1 MEFVKKWSNSANSS
15 STLIEQLKEISRN
28 CRGDILKMTYVANSG
43 HPGGS
48 MSSIDILVTLYAFA
62 NVDPKDPWNE
72 DRDRIVVSHGHISP
86 GVYSTLCAY
95 GFVNREEV
103 IAGFRHPASIFEGH
117 ITRGI
122 PGVEWTT
129 GNLGQGL
136 SAGVGFA
143 LAAKFKRKDYHVF
156 VVMSDGESAKG
167 QVQEARRTAK
177 KYNLDN
183 LTVIVDYNDIQI
195 SGRAHEVMYVNIKSE
210 FEAAGWRTI
219 EIDGHDHE
227 QILSALKIAKD
238 DGQPTAIIAHTI
250 IGKGVDFMQDKPDYH
265 GKALSK
271 DELEKALSQI
281 GVENDVEKYIEI
293 RKNMPVN
300 PHEKVKL
307 HYEIK
312 LHTGKAR
319 IYDKATDNRS
329 ALGRAIADLAV
340 NNDNVVA
347 IDCDLKGSVK
357 LDILDKER
365 PDRIIELGVQEHN
378 AATLSGALSVEGF
391 VTFFADFGVFGVDET
406 FNQHRL
412 NAINNTNLKVV
423 VTHCGIDVG
432 EDGKT
437 HHALNYI
444 SAPLAWYGFKVIVPA
459 DPNQTDKIVRY
470 VAKEYGNFV
479 IAMGRSKIE
488 PIRKEDGTLFF
499 DENYEFEYGKM
510 DILRDGTEGII
521 YCIGSTVHSALKAHE
536 ILKAKGLNFA
546 VANVSSPYALDE
558 EILKNYSNFVVTVED
573 HNVLNGLGSLIA
585 QKYFEIGI
593 LPNQFMKFGLT
604 EFPVSGDAKLL
615 FEIYGLS
622 GEKIANDIIN
632 KINCKG

>member
-1 MEFVKKWSNSANSS
+1 MESIS
-15 STLIEQLKEISRN
+15 IEQLKSISKQ

-62 NVDPKDPWNE
+62 NVNPKDPWNE

-86 GVYSTLCAY
+86 GVYSTLAAY

-103 IAGFRHPASIFEGH
+103 ISGFRHPASIFEGH

-143 LAAKFKRKDYHVF
+143 LAAKYKKKDYHVY

-167 QVQEARRTAK
+167 QVQEARRTAR

-195 SGRAHEVMYVNIKSE
+195 SGHAHEVMYVNIKSE
-210 FEAAGWRTI
+210 FEAAGWRVI

-227 QILSALKIAKD
+227 QILSALKIAKN
-238 DGQPTAIIAHTI
+238 DGQPTAIIAHTV
-250 IGKGVDFMQDKPDYH
+250 IGKGVDFMEDKPDYH
-265 GKALSK
+265 GKPLNK
-271 DELEKALSQI
+271 EELEKALAQV
-281 GVENDVEKYIEI
+281 GAENDIEKYIEM
-293 RKNMPVN
+293 RKQLPVTA
-300 PHEKVKL
+300 HEKVKL
-307 HYEIK
+307 YYDVKID
-312 LHTGKAR
+312 TGKPR
-319 IYDKATDNRS
+319 VYDKATDNRS
-329 ALGRAIADLAV
+329 ALGRAIADLATI
-340 NNDNVVA
+340 NDNVVA
-347 IDCDLKGSVK
+347 VDCDLKGSVK
-357 LDILDKER
+357 LDFLDKER
-365 PDRIIELGVQEHN
+365 PDRIVELGVQEHN
-378 AATLSGALSVEGF
+378 AAALAGALSADGI

-459 DPNQTDKIVRY
+459 DPNQTDRVVRY
-470 VAKEYGNFV
+470 IAKKYGNFV
-479 IAMGRSKIE
+479 VAMGRSKLE
-488 PIRKEDGTLFF
+488 PIRKEDGSLYF
-499 DENYEFEYGKM
+499 DENYVFEYGKM
-510 DILRDGTEGII
+510 DVLRDGDDGVI
-521 YCIGSTVHSALKAHE
+521 YCTGSVVPNALKAHE
-536 ILKAKGLNFA
+536 ILKSKGVNFA
-546 VANVSSPYALDE
+546 VINISCPYDLDE
-558 EILKNYSNFVVTVED
+558 EVLRKYSNFVVTVED

-585 QKYFEIGI
+585 QKYFELGVM
-593 LPNQFMKFGLT
+593 PGKFMKLGLS
-604 EFPVSGDAKLL
+604 EFPVSGDSKLL

-622 GEKIANDIIN
+622 GEQIAQSILN
-632 KINCKG
+632 KLNCK

>member
-1 MEFVKKWSNSANSS
+1 VESISV
-15 STLIEQLKEISRN
+15 EQLKSISKQ

-62 NVDPKDPWNE
+62 NVNPKDPWNE

-86 GVYSTLCAY
+86 GVYSTLAAY

-103 IAGFRHPASIFEGH
+103 ISGFRHPTSIFEGH

-143 LAAKFKRKDYHVF
+143 LAAKYKKKDYHVY

-167 QVQEARRTAK
+167 QVQEARRTAR

-195 SGRAHEVMYVNIKSE
+195 SGHAHEVMYVNIKSE
-210 FEAAGWRTI
+210 FEAAGWRVI

-227 QILSALKIAKD
+227 QILSALKIAKN
-238 DGQPTAIIAHTI
+238 DGQPTAIIAHTV
-250 IGKGVDFMQDKPDYH
+250 IGKGVDFMEDKPDYH
-265 GKALSK
+265 GKPLNK
-271 DELEKALSQI
+271 EEFEKALAQV
-281 GVENDVEKYIEI
+281 GAENDIEKYIEM
-293 RKNMPVN
+293 RKQLPVTA
-300 PHEKVKL
+300 HEKVKL
-307 HYEIK
+307 YYDVKID
-312 LHTGKAR
+312 TGKPR
-319 IYDKATDNRS
+319 VYDKATDNRS
-329 ALGRAIADLAV
+329 ALGRAIADLATI
-340 NNDNVVA
+340 NDNVVA
-347 IDCDLKGSVK
+347 VDCDLKGSVK
-357 LDILDKER
+357 LDFLDKER
-365 PDRIIELGVQEHN
+365 PDRIVELGVQEHN
-378 AATLSGALSVEGF
+378 AAALAGALSADGI

-459 DPNQTDKIVRY
+459 DPNQTDRVVRY
-470 VAKEYGNFV
+470 IAKKYGNFV
-479 IAMGRSKIE
+479 VAMGRSKLE
-488 PIRKEDGTLFF
+488 PIRKEDGSLYF
-499 DENYEFEYGKM
+499 DENYVFEYGKM
-510 DILRDGTEGII
+510 DVLRDGDDGVI
-521 YCIGSTVHSALKAHE
+521 YCTGSVVPNALKAHE
-536 ILKAKGLNFA
+536 ILKSKGIKFA
-546 VANVSSPYALDE
+546 VINISCPYDLDE
-558 EILKNYSNFVVTVED
+558 EVLRKYSNFVVTVED

-585 QKYFEIGI
+585 QKYFELGVM
-593 LPNQFMKFGLT
+593 PGKFMKLGLS
-604 EFPVSGDAKLL
+604 EFPVSGDSKLL

-622 GEKIANDIIN
+622 GEQIAQSILN
-632 KINCKG
+632 KLNCK

>member
-1 MEFVKKWSNSANSS
+1 MKK
-15 STLIEQLKEISRN
+15 TIEELKALGTQ

-48 MSSIDILVTLYAFA
+48 MSSIDILLSLYSFA
-62 NVDPKDPWNE
+62 DVSPEDPWNE

-86 GVYSTLCAY
+86 GVYSTLAAY

-103 IAGFRHPASIFEGH
+103 ISGFRHPASIFEGH

-143 LAAKFKRKDYHVF
+143 LAAKYKKKDYHVY

-167 QVQEARRTAK
+167 QVQEARRTAR
-177 KYNLDN
+177 KYHLDN

-195 SGRAHEVMYVNIKSE
+195 SGHARDIMYVDIKAE
-210 FEAAGWRTI
+210 FEAAGWKTI
-219 EIDGHDHE
+219 EINGHDYE
-227 QILSALKIAKD
+227 QILSALKIARN
-238 DGQPTAIIAHTI
+238 DGYPTAIIAHTI
-250 IGKGVDFMQDKPDYH
+250 IGKGVSFMEDKPDYH

-271 DELEKALSQI
+271 EEIDKALNELGI
-281 GVENDVEKYIEI
+281 ENDVEKYIAM
-293 RKNMPVN
+293 RKALEVK

-307 HYEIK
+307 YYKVEINI
-312 LHTGKAR
+312 GAPR
-319 IYDKATDNRS
+319 VYDKSTDNRS
-329 ALGRAIADLAV
+329 ALGRAIADIATI
-340 NNDNVVA
+340 NDNVVA
-347 IDCDLKGSVK
+347 VDCDLKGSVK
-357 LDILDKER
+357 LDFLDKER
-365 PDRIIELGVQEHN
+365 PDRIVEVGVQEHN
-378 AATLSGALSVEGF
+378 AAALAGAMSADGI

-444 SAPLAWYGFKVIVPA
+444 GAPLAWYGFKVIVPA
-459 DPNQTDKIVRY
+459 DPNQTDRVVRY
-470 VAKEYGNFV
+470 IAREYGNFV
-479 IAMGRSKIE
+479 VAVGRSKLE
-488 PIRKEDGTLFF
+488 PIRKEDGSLFF
-499 DENYEFEYGKM
+499 DENYVFEYGKM
-510 DILRDGTEGII
+510 DILRDGADGVI
-521 YCIGSTVHSALKAHE
+521 YATGSVVPNVLKAHE
-536 ILKAKGLNFA
+536 ILKSKGVNFA
-546 VANVSSPYALDE
+546 VINVSCPYDLDE
-558 EILKNYSNFVVTVED
+558 EVLKKYSNFVVTVED

-585 QKYFEIGI
+585 QKYFE
-593 LPNQFMKFGLT
+593 MKIMPSKFIKLGLS
-604 EFPVSGDAKLL
+604 EFPVSGDSKFL

-622 GEKIANDIIN
+622 GEKIAE
-632 KINCKG
+632 KIMEKLCCK

>member
-1 MEFVKKWSNSANSS
+1 MESIS
-15 STLIEQLKEISRN
+15 IEQLKSISKQ

-62 NVDPKDPWNE
+62 NVNPKDPWNE

-86 GVYSTLCAY
+86 GVYSTLAAY

-103 IAGFRHPASIFEGH
+103 ISGFRHPASIFEGH

-143 LAAKFKRKDYHVF
+143 LAAKYKKKDYHVY

-167 QVQEARRTAK
+167 QVQEARRTAR

-195 SGRAHEVMYVNIKSE
+195 SGHAHEVMYVNIKSE
-210 FEAAGWRTI
+210 FEAAGWRVI

-227 QILSALKIAKD
+227 QILSALKIAKN
-238 DGQPTAIIAHTI
+238 DGQPTAIIAHTV
-250 IGKGVDFMQDKPDYH
+250 IGKGVDFMEDKPDYH
-265 GKALSK
+265 GKPLNK
-271 DELEKALSQI
+271 EELEKALAQV
-281 GVENDVEKYIEI
+281 GAENDIEKYIEM
-293 RKNMPVN
+293 RKQLPVTA
-300 PHEKVKL
+300 HEKVKL
-307 HYEIK
+307 YYDVKID
-312 LHTGKAR
+312 TGKPR
-319 IYDKATDNRS
+319 VYDKATDNRS
-329 ALGRAIADLAV
+329 ALGRAIADLATI
-340 NNDNVVA
+340 NDNVVA
-347 IDCDLKGSVK
+347 VDCDLKGSVK
-357 LDILDKER
+357 LDFLDKER
-365 PDRIIELGVQEHN
+365 PDRIVELGVQEHN
-378 AATLSGALSVEGF
+378 AAALAGALSADGI

-459 DPNQTDKIVRY
+459 DPNQTDRVVRY
-470 VAKEYGNFV
+470 IAKKYGNFV
-479 IAMGRSKIE
+479 VAMGRSKLE
-488 PIRKEDGTLFF
+488 PIRKEDGSLYF
-499 DENYEFEYGKM
+499 DENYVFEYGKM
-510 DILRDGTEGII
+510 DVLRDGDDGVI
-521 YCIGSTVHSALKAHE
+521 YCTGSVVPNALKAHE
-536 ILKAKGLNFA
+536 ILKSKGIKFA
-546 VANVSSPYALDE
+546 VINISCPYDLDE
-558 EILKNYSNFVVTVED
+558 EVLRKYSNFVVTVED

-585 QKYFEIGI
+585 QKYFELGVM
-593 LPNQFMKFGLT
+593 PGKFMKLGLS
-604 EFPVSGDAKLL
+604 EFPVSGDSKLL

-622 GEKIANDIIN
+622 GEQIAQSILN
-632 KINCKG
+632 KLNCK

>member
-1 MEFVKKWSNSANSS
+1 MEKELDISGISIKR
-15 STLIEQLKEISRN
+15 LREISRQ

-48 MSSIDILVTLYAFA
+48 MSSIDILVTLYSFA
-62 NVDPKDPWNE
+62 NINPKEPWNDE
-72 DRDRIVVSHGHISP
+72 RDRIVVSHGHISP
-86 GVYSTLCAY
+86 GVYSTLAAY

-143 LAAKFKRKDYHVF
+143 LAAKYKKKDYHVY
-156 VVMSDGESAKG
+156 VLMSDGESAKG
-167 QVQEARRTAK
+167 QVQEARRTAR

-195 SGRAHEVMYVNIKSE
+195 SGHAHEVMYVDIKKE
-210 FEAAGWRTI
+210 FEAAGWLTI

-227 QILSALKIAKD
+227 QILSALKIAKA
-238 DGQPTAIIAHTI
+238 DGKPTAIIAHTV
-250 IGKGVDFMQDKPDYH
+250 IGKGVDFMEDKPDYH
-265 GKALSK
+265 GKPLSK
-271 DELEKALSQI
+271 DELERALSQI
-281 GVENDVEKYIEI
+281 GIENDIEKYIEM
-293 RKNMPVN
+293 RKRLPVVG
-300 PHEKVKL
+300 HEKLK
-307 HYEIK
+307 IK
-312 LHTGKAR
+312 YDIHINTGTPR

-347 IDCDLKGSVK
+347 VDCDLKGSVK

-378 AATLSGALSVEGF
+378 AAALAGALSADGI

-444 SAPLAWYGFKVIVPA
+444 SAPLAWYGFKVVIPA
-459 DPNQTDKIVRY
+459 DPNQTDKVVRY
-470 VAKEYGNFV
+470 VAKEYGNFL
-479 IAMGRSKIE
+479 IAMGRSKLE

-499 DENYEFEYGKM
+499 DENYEFQYGKM
-510 DILRDGTEGII
+510 DILRDGRDGVIF
-521 YCIGSTVHSALKAHE
+521 CAGSVVPNAIKAHE
-536 ILKAKGLNFA
+536 ILKENGLHIA
-546 VANVSSPYALDE
+546 VINVSCPYELDE

-585 QKYFEIGI
+585 QKYFEIGV
-593 LPNQFMKFGLT
+593 LPKRFMKLGLD

-615 FEIYGLS
+615 FHIYKLS
-622 GEKIANDIIN
+622 GEKIAEAILD
-632 KINCKG
+632 KIRS

>member
-1 MEFVKKWSNSANSS
+1 MESISV
-15 STLIEQLKEISRN
+15 EQLKSISKQ

-62 NVDPKDPWNE
+62 NVNPKDPWNE

-86 GVYSTLCAY
+86 GVYSTLAAY

-103 IAGFRHPASIFEGH
+103 ISGFRHPTSIFEGH

-143 LAAKFKRKDYHVF
+143 LAAKYKKKDYHVY

-167 QVQEARRTAK
+167 QVQEARRTAR

-195 SGRAHEVMYVNIKSE
+195 SGHAHEVMYVNIKSE
-210 FEAAGWRTI
+210 FEAAGWRVI

-227 QILSALKIAKD
+227 QILSALKIAKN
-238 DGQPTAIIAHTI
+238 DGQPTAIIAHTV
-250 IGKGVDFMQDKPDYH
+250 IGKGVDFMEDKPDYH
-265 GKALSK
+265 GKPLNK
-271 DELEKALSQI
+271 EEFEKALAQV
-281 GVENDVEKYIEI
+281 GAENDIEKYIEM
-293 RKNMPVN
+293 RKQLPVTA
-300 PHEKVKL
+300 HEKVKL
-307 HYEIK
+307 YYDVKID
-312 LHTGKAR
+312 TGKPR
-319 IYDKATDNRS
+319 VYDKATDNRS
-329 ALGRAIADLAV
+329 ALGRAIADLATI
-340 NNDNVVA
+340 NDNVVA
-347 IDCDLKGSVK
+347 VDCDLKGSVK
-357 LDILDKER
+357 LDFLDKER
-365 PDRIIELGVQEHN
+365 PDRIVELGVQEHN
-378 AATLSGALSVEGF
+378 AAALAGALSADGI

-459 DPNQTDKIVRY
+459 DPNQTDRVVRY
-470 VAKEYGNFV
+470 IAKKYGNFV
-479 IAMGRSKIE
+479 VAMGRSKLE
-488 PIRKEDGTLFF
+488 PIRKEDGSLYF
-499 DENYEFEYGKM
+499 DENYVFEYGKM
-510 DILRDGTEGII
+510 DVLRDGDDGVI
-521 YCIGSTVHSALKAHE
+521 YCTGSVVPNALKAHE
-536 ILKAKGLNFA
+536 ILKSKGIKFA
-546 VANVSSPYALDE
+546 VINISCPYDLDE
-558 EILKNYSNFVVTVED
+558 EVLRKYSNFVVTVED

-585 QKYFEIGI
+585 QKYFELGVM
-593 LPNQFMKFGLT
+593 PGKFMKLGLS
-604 EFPVSGDAKLL
+604 EFPVSGDSKLL

-622 GEKIANDIIN
+622 GEQIAQSILN
-632 KINCKG
+632 KLNCK

>member
-1 MEFVKKWSNSANSS
+1 MESIS
-15 STLIEQLKEISRN
+15 IEQLKSISKQ

-62 NVDPKDPWNE
+62 NVNPKDPWNE

-86 GVYSTLCAY
+86 GVYSTLAAY

-103 IAGFRHPASIFEGH
+103 ISGFRHPASIFEGH

-143 LAAKFKRKDYHVF
+143 LAAKYKKKDYHVY

-167 QVQEARRTAK
+167 QVQEARRTAR

-195 SGRAHEVMYVNIKSE
+195 SGHAHEVMYVNIKSE
-210 FEAAGWRTI
+210 FEAAGWRVI

-227 QILSALKIAKD
+227 QILSALKIAKN
-238 DGQPTAIIAHTI
+238 DGQPTAIIAHTV
-250 IGKGVDFMQDKPDYH
+250 IGKGVDFMEDKPDYH
-265 GKALSK
+265 GKPLNK
-271 DELEKALSQI
+271 EELEKALAQV
-281 GVENDVEKYIEI
+281 GAENNVEKYIEM
-293 RKNMPVN
+293 RKQLPVTA
-300 PHEKVKL
+300 HEKVKL
-307 HYEIK
+307 YYDVKID
-312 LHTGKAR
+312 TGKPR
-319 IYDKATDNRS
+319 VYDKATDNRS

-340 NNDNVVA
+340 TNDNVVA
-347 IDCDLKGSVK
+347 VDCDLKGSVK
-357 LDILDKER
+357 LDFLDKER
-365 PDRIIELGVQEHN
+365 PDRIVELGVQEHN
-378 AATLSGALSVEGF
+378 AATLAGALSADGI

-444 SAPLAWYGFKVIVPA
+444 SAPLAWYEFKVIVPA
-459 DPNQTDKIVRY
+459 DPNQTDRVVRY
-470 VAKEYGNFV
+470 IAKKYGNFV
-479 IAMGRSKIE
+479 VAMGRSKLE
-488 PIRKEDGTLFF
+488 PIRKEDGSLYF
-499 DENYEFEYGKM
+499 DENYVFEYGKM
-510 DILRDGTEGII
+510 DVLRDGDDGVI
-521 YCIGSTVHSALKAHE
+521 YCTGSVVPNALKAHE
-536 ILKAKGLNFA
+536 ILKSKGVNFA
-546 VANVSSPYALDE
+546 VINISCPYDLDE
-558 EILKNYSNFVVTVED
+558 EVLRKYSNFVVTVED

-585 QKYFEIGI
+585 QKYFEMGVM
-593 LPNQFMKFGLT
+593 PGKFMKLGLS
-604 EFPVSGDAKLL
+604 EFPVSGDSKLL

-622 GEKIANDIIN
+622 GEQIAQSILN
-632 KINCKG
+632 KLNCK